1 MYQTFFYKLG
11 MADNFDMDDLLDDVL
26 NESVSK
32 QEDDILDSLMDEMMA
47 SRQPIQPVQP
57 LKYSQLESVPG
68 DIQREWEQ
76 TISSDEQVMKN
87 RTRKALSNAYSM
99 SSGTVKERSM
109 EEFLSTL
116 CRTCL
121 RNRANSET
129 LINSLLN
136 DEKLQIL
143 FREEVIRKIRAKV
156 NKKDR
161 DLLCGNFP
169 HLKKILDM

>member
-1 MYQTFFYKLG
+1 
-11 MADNFDMDDLLDDVL
+11 MANNFDMDDLLDDVL
-26 NESVSK
+26 NESVPK
-32 QEDDILDSLMDEMMA
+32 QGDDILDSLVDEMMP
-47 SRQPIQPVQP
+47 SSQPVQPAHP
-57 LKYSQLESVPG
+57 LKYSQLESLPN
-68 DIQREWEQ
+68 DIRRAWEQ

-121 RNRANSET
+121 RNKANGET
-129 LINSLLN
+129 LIKALLN
-136 DEKLQIL
+136 DEKLQKL

-156 NKKDR
+156 NKKDH

-169 HLKKILDM
+169 HLKKILDV